1 MQLAHLREILLI
13 FRRLCRSQAYMESC
27 GFEAYNGV
35 DGLLPASGSTVEIM
49 SRGIR
54 AIQADL
60 DGQALPVWQDLELPE
75 TLAFEQNA
83 VAEHG
88 DLHPFQA
95 VVQHRKDVVQD
106 EW

>member
-1 MQLAHLREILLI
+1 MQPAHGSEILAILG
-13 FRRLCRSQAYMESC
+13 RLRGSYTHMESC
-27 GFEAYNGV
+27 GFEPPNRV
-35 DGLLPASGSTVEIM
+35 DGLPPASGTAVNIM

-60 DGQALPVWQDLELPE
+60 DGQALPVRQGRELPE

-88 DLHPFQA
+88 DMHPFQT

-106 EW
+106 E